1 MMFTKVKTKLTSI
14 YTLSLL
20 FSLICFI
27 GLLYILISQEIN
39 DNDKQD
45 LQTFFEKENSHF
57 IEDLY
62 EKEHKGIQYGGNRG
76 IFYYIYNS
84 KNEFVY
90 GEESIQNLY
99 AWINEQEANSHSMLG
114 TKKTEWNGYHIH
126 IMKKSL
132 ETNGYTHGFVFIGKD
147 ITSEQHLIEKI
158 TWTLFFLT
166 LLFSLIYG
174 FLGYYFAGQ
183 AMKPIRTAFQKQEK
197 FVSDASHEL
206 RTPLSVFYSSVDL
219 LLREEKRN
227 LSAFGQEVL
236 SDVKIEAELM
246 NKLINDLLLLARN
259 DQQQLFLE
267 KKKVD
272 LSSLLASVCERFS
285 RTADSVRKFHQEIE
299 ADIYFTCDEIRIQQ
313 LLYILLD
320 NAFRYTNKGSI
331 TVSLKATSEAIT
343 ITIQDTGVGIAEKD
357 LPFLFDRFY
366 RGDHSREKGGTGLGL
381 AIAKTIVDAH
391 GGEIKVTSQEGVGSS
406 FIILFKKV

>member
-1 MMFTKVKTKLTSI
+1 MMFTKVKTKLTFI

-27 GLLYILISQEIN
+27 GLLYILISHEIN
-39 DNDKQD
+39 DNDQQD
-45 LQTFFEKENSHF
+45 LQTFFEKETSHF

-62 EKEHKGIQYGGNRG
+62 EKDHKGIQYGGNRG

-84 KNEFVY
+84 KKEFVY

-99 AWINEQEANSHSMLG
+99 GWINEQEAKAQNKLE
-114 TKKTEWNGYHIH
+114 TEKTEWNGYHLLL
-126 IMKKSL
+126 MKKSL
-132 ETNGYTHGFVFIGKD
+132 ETNGYTHGFVIIGKD
-147 ITSEQHLIEKI
+147 ITSEKHLIKKI

-166 LLFSLIYG
+166 LLFSLLYG

-206 RTPLSVFYSSVDL
+206 RTPLSIFYSSVDL
-219 LLREEKRN
+219 LLREEKQS
-227 LSAFGQEVL
+227 LSPFGQEVL

-246 NKLINDLLLLARN
+246 NKLVNDLLLLARN

-285 RTADSVRKFHQEIE
+285 RTADDVLKFHQEIE
-299 ADIYFTCDEIRIQQ
+299 ANIYFTCDEIRIQQ
-313 LLYILLD
+313 LIYILLD
-320 NAFRYTNKGSI
+320 NAFRYTNTGSI
-331 TVSLKATSEAIT
+331 TVRLKSLPEAIT
-343 ITIQDTGVGIAEKD
+343 ITVQDTGVGISDSD

-381 AIAKTIVDAH
+381 AIAKTIVEAH
-391 GGEIKVTSQEGVGSS
+391 GGEIKVTSQEGEGSS
-406 FIILFKKV
+406 FIIQFKKV